1 MNQWQFIFGRLILE
15 ITCANSVDML
25 NSLSNSK
32 IRLQDVVYCDDL
44 TLRAT
49 IAQSNYRQLMALAQ
63 KKGASVKIIGTFGIR
78 RQGAALLKRPVIL
91 AFACLVFA
99 LACYLPSRVLF
110 VSVEG
115 NTSIPT
121 RLILEAAAECGI
133 GFGASR
139 RQVRSEV
146 MKNELLQKIPQ
157 LQWAGIN
164 TSGCTAVI
172 SVREKT
178 TMETQKDTENQ
189 VCSIVAARDGVI
201 QNCTVYQ
208 GNPLCY
214 IGQAVKAGQTLVS
227 GYMDL
232 GIVTRATRANA
243 EIKALTF
250 RELEVL
256 TPTATAVRGELVAQ
270 KNVYALRI
278 GKKLIKFSKD
288 SGICDVT
295 CAKIYSEKCLY
306 LPGGFRLPVAIIK
319 QTHFIYED
327 KQETSA
333 ATDREDWLEDF
344 AQTHLQNTMI
354 AGEVISAQME
364 VTSTDGACYLYGK
377 YACMEMIGQVKY
389 EQTLLKDGNN
399 G

>member
-1 MNQWQFIFGRLILE
+1 MNQWQFIFGRLIVE
-15 ITCANSVDML
+15 ITCADSVDML
-25 NSLSNSK
+25 NSLSNLK
-32 IRLQDVVYCDDL
+32 IRLQDVTYCGDL

-49 IAQSNYRQLMALAQ
+49 ISQSNYKHLMALAQ
-63 KKGASVKIIGTFGIR
+63 KKGARVKVIRTFGIH
-78 RQGAALLKRPVIL
+78 RQGLALLKRPVLL
-91 AFACLVFA
+91 AFVCLAFI

-115 NTSIPT
+115 NTSIPAN
-121 RLILEAAAECGI
+121 LILEAAAECGI

-146 MKNELLQKIPQ
+146 MKNALLQKIPQ

-164 TSGCTAVI
+164 TSGCTAII
-172 SVREKT
+172 SVSEKT
-178 TMETQKDTENQ
+178 TTETQKDTGNQ

-214 IGQAVKAGQTLVS
+214 VGQAVKAGQTLVS

-256 TPTATAVRGELVAQ
+256 APTATAVRGELVAQ
-270 KNVYALRI
+270 KNVYSLRI
-278 GKKLIKFSKD
+278 GKKLINFSKD
-288 SGICDVT
+288 SGIYDVT
-295 CAKIYSEKCLY
+295 CAKIYSEKYVY
-306 LPGGFRLPVAIIK
+306 LPGGFRLPVAVIK
-319 QTHFIYED
+319 QTYFVYED

-333 ATDREDWLEDF
+333 ATSKEDWLEDF
-344 AQTHLQNTMI
+344 TQTHLQNAMI
-354 AGEVISAQME
+354 AGEVISAQTE
-364 VTSTDGACYLYGK
+364 VTSTNGACYLYGK

-399 G
+399 D